1 MKNKKYV
8 EALWECYQKG
18 VAEEGVEEKDLF
30 LHLIDDAINQ
40 IIEKRGGDSDQ
51 LDAMVRCEQCVEKNL
66 KRSDV
71 KEYRATTPEGDQAN
85 LTLCKPCVN
94 YLRHEENVRLKLIST
109 QYQV

>member
-1 MKNKKYV
+1 MPTDKEMV
-8 EALWECYQKG
+8 E
-18 VAEEGVEEKDLF
+18 DLR
-30 LHLIDDAINQ
+30 
-40 IIEKRGGDSDQ
+40 EPTSDSAQ

-109 QYQV
+109 